1 MQVLRDLVSTHRNL
15 CFDTVDA
22 LEVSVLTQVQN
33 KTKMI
38 CRWIYALEVSVIT
51 QVQNLLIYDVLGIIA
66 LEVSVLAQV
75 QNNIMSFEFGSRC

>member
-33 KTKMI
+33 SEFEKKI
-38 CRWIYALEVSVIT
+38 AAYALEVSVLT
-51 QVQNLLIYDVLGIIA
+51 QVQNI
-66 LEVSVLAQV
+66 
-75 QNNIMSFEFGSRC
+75 